1 MEKIGLNKL
10 REMFLSFYA
19 SKEHYRRGS
28 FSLIPQND
36 KSLLI
41 INSGMAPLK
50 PYFAGLEKPPAPRM
64 TTCQKCIRTDDIEN
78 VGVTDRHGTFFEML
92 GSFSFGDYF
101 KEESVTWGW
110 EFITEVLK
118 MPEEKVWVTV
128 YEDDD
133 EAYDIWNKK
142 IGVPKERIVRLGK
155 DDNFWEIGTGPC
167 GPCSEIYFDR
177 GEKYGCGDPDCKP
190 GCDCDRYI
198 EFWNHVF
205 TQFSKQEDGT
215 YADLEHK
222 NIDTGM
228 GLERLA
234 CIMQGVDCIFDIDTI
249 KYVLD
254 AVCEITNTE
263 YHDGEAPT
271 DTSIRIITDHIRSA
285 TFMIS
290 DNIMP
295 SNEGRG
301 YVLRRLI
308 RRAYRHG
315 RKLGIEGHFLAQ
327 LVDKV
332 IESSKEGYPGL
343 LEQEVFIKKIVE
355 QEEDR
360 FSKTLSQG
368 LGIIEGYIDEMANKG
383 ETVLA
388 GDKAFK
394 LHDTYGFPFEITE
407 EILSEKGYTVN
418 REEFEESM
426 AKQKELG
433 KKVAAQSDE
442 AWKESAIDHLFET
455 KTEFT
460 GYTDAC
466 GEGTVVALF
475 EDQEE
480 LEVIEKDAIG
490 RVIFDRTPFYA
501 KGGGQASDIGMI
513 QGDGFKAEVLEVN
526 KYKETFAHKI
536 KVLEGSIKKGDKLTL
551 CVNEINRNN
560 SARNHTCTHLL
571 HKALREV
578 LGEHVHQAGSAVDS
592 SMLRFDFAHYE
603 AMTPEQIKK
612 VEAIVNDE
620 INKFLPVTSV
630 EMPFKDASESG
641 ALGLFE
647 DKYGDVVR
655 VVSVG
660 DFSKELCGGIHV
672 SNSGQI
678 GAFKIVSES
687 GIAAGVRRI
696 EAVTG
701 YGLLQKL
708 IQGEALIEQT
718 AAKFKVKPNQMLAKV
733 ESVIAENKQM
743 SSELESLKKQS
754 LNAESGNLIE
764 TAKDV
769 NGVKLITKLFKDVEV
784 ADIRSISDELKAN
797 NENLVMVF
805 ATEVGGK
812 GSIIVSITKDAVA
825 KGLHAGKLVK
835 EIAQIAG
842 GNGGGKPDMAQAG
855 AKDLSKLQDAID
867 AAEGLL
873 K

>member
-28 FSLIPQND
+28 FSLVPQND
-36 KSLLI
+36 KSLLV

-101 KEESVTWGW
+101 KEESITWGW

-118 MPEEKVWVTV
+118 MPEDKIWVTV
-128 YEDDD
+128 YQDDD
-133 EAYDIWNKK
+133 EAFDIWNKK
-142 IGVPKERIVRLGK
+142 IGVPKEKIVRLGK

-205 TQFSKQEDGT
+205 TQFSKQEDGS
-215 YADLEHK
+215 YVDLEHK

-234 CIMQGVDCIFDIDTI
+234 CVMQGVDCIFDIDTI

-263 YHDGEAPT
+263 YHDGKAVT

-332 IESSKEGYPGL
+332 IESSQEGYPGL
-343 LEQEVFIKKIVE
+343 AEQRVFIKKIVE

-368 LGIIEGYIDEMANKG
+368 LGIIEDFIKEMVDAG

-407 EILSEKGYTVN
+407 EILDEKGYTVN
-418 REEFEESM
+418 REEFDECM
-426 AKQKELG
+426 TKQKELG

-455 KTEFT
+455 KTIFT
-460 GYTDAC
+460 GYETTV
-466 GEGTVVALF
+466 GEGTVLALF
-475 EDQEE
+475 ENQEE
-480 LEVIEKDAIG
+480 LDIIEREGTG
-490 RVIFDRTPFYA
+490 RVIFDTTPFYA
-501 KGGGQASDIGMI
+501 KGGGQTSDIGYI
-513 QGDGFKAEVLEVN
+513 QGENFKAEVIEVN

-536 KVLEGSIKKGDKLTL
+536 NVIEGSIKKGDKLHL
-551 CVNEINRNN
+551 VVNEIHRNN

-592 SMLRFDFAHYE
+592 EMLRFDFAHFE
-603 AMTPEQIKK
+603 AMSSEQIRT
-612 VEAIVNDE
+612 VEEIVNRE
-620 INKFLPVTSV
+620 INKFIPVTSV
-630 EMPFKDASESG
+630 EMGYKEASTSG

-672 SNSGQI
+672 QNSGQI
-678 GAFKIVSES
+678 GAFKIISES

-701 YGLLQKL
+701 FGLLQKL
-708 IQGEALIEQT
+708 ISSEALINQT
-718 AAKFKVKPNQMLAKV
+718 AAKFKAKPNQMLDKIDSVLA
-733 ESVIAENKQM
+733 ESKEMKA
-743 SSELESLKKQS
+743 ELESIKKQS
-754 LNAESGNLIE
+754 LNKESGNLIE
-764 TAKDV
+764 TAKEV
-769 NGVKLITKLFKDVEV
+769 NGVKLITKLFEGVEI
-784 ADIRSISDELKAN
+784 ADIRIISDELKA
-797 NENLVMVF
+797 ENDNLIMVF
-805 ATEVGGK
+805 ATSVNGK
-812 GSIIVSITKDAVA
+812 GSIIVSMTKDVVA
-825 KGLHAGKLVK
+825 KGFHSGKLVK
-835 EIAQIAG
+835 EVAQIAG

-855 AKDLSKLQDAID
+855 AKDISKLQDALNAVEDI
-867 AAEGLL
+867 L